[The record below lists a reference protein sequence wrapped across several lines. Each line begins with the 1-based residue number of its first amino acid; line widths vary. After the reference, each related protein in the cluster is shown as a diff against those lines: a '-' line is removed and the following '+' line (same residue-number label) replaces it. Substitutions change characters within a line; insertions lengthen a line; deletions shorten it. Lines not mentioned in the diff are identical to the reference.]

1 MFRVVFVMDIF
12 NRNVVLAK
20 GGIRENYRPVSDSS
34 EVCKTSIPQEILEL
48 LHPGEVYI
56 ADLNALQGKGPID
69 INADVI
75 REVSLKADTMLDFGV
90 SSLKDVDKVLSIA
103 GTAIIGT
110 ETGTFSVIRDAV
122 SRNPGRISVS
132 IDMKFGKILKQDPEI
147 PEDPFEIVKL
157 LNDLPLKDLIFLD
170 LDRVGTAS
178 GFDPELLRKLA
189 ESSVH
194 DVLLAGG
201 VKGMEDLLALDSL
214 GIKGALVATAIH
226 SGSIPLE
233 AMTRGFKKV
242 KNNNS

>member
-20 GGIRENYRPVSDSS
+20 GGIRENYHPVSDSS
-34 EVCKTSIPQEILEL
+34 SICKTSIPLEIFEF
-48 LHPGEVYI
+48 LHPREVYI
-56 ADLNALQGKGPID
+56 ADLNVLQGKGPLD
-69 INADVI
+69 INAETI
-75 REVSLKADTMLDFGV
+75 REVSSKADTMLDFGV
-90 SSLKDVDKVLSIA
+90 SSLNDVDKALSIA

-110 ETGTFSVIRDAV
+110 ETGTLAVIKESAF
-122 SRNPGRISVS
+122 RNQGRISVS
-132 IDMKFGKILKQDPEI
+132 IDVKHGKILKQDPEI

-178 GFDPELLRKLA
+178 GFDPEFLRRLA
-189 ESSVH
+189 EASVH

-201 VKGMEDLLALDSL
+201 VRGMEDLFALEKL

-226 SGSIPLE
+226 SGSIPPETMTLGLE
-233 AMTRGFKKV
+233 KA
-242 KNNNS
+242 KNTDS